1 MITSSNL
8 TNLRNGEVMNFFS
21 NVLTVLNETDLEKT
35 GLLVEVTELSV
46 VYDTLRMH
54 YKMERGS
61 RITRS
66 LVELDGAR
74 DQYFIS
80 LRGLLTHHA
89 QGHPDPTKRAQAEL
103 LLKTVES
110 YGTTLHRKNYQEETA
125 GIHSIINTI
134 NQGILLTAAVKALHL
149 EAYIEAL
156 QTANT
161 EFDEAYLKRN
171 SEYASIPKG
180 KLADLRDRAEEWFE
194 KIVLRINANLL
205 LAKDKTPFEA
215 LTSQIDTLV
224 QNYQDVVTRRR
235 QGRSNTEEDLN
246 DDFILN

>member
-1 MITSSNL
+1 MIKSSSL

-21 NVLTVLNETDLEKT
+21 NALTILNEIDLEKT

-46 VYDTLRMH
+46 VYDKLRMH

-89 QGHPDPTKRAQAEL
+89 QGHPDPTKRTQAAL

-125 GIHSIINTI
+125 GIHSIINAV

-156 QTANT
+156 QKTNT
-161 EFDEAYLKRN
+161 EFDEAYLERN

-180 KLADLRDRAEEWFE
+180 KLAELRDKAEAWFE

-205 LAKDKTPFEA
+205 LAKDKTLFEA
-215 LTSQIDTLV
+215 LASQVDTLV
-224 QNYQDVVTRRR
+224 QNYQDVVFRRR
-235 QGRSNTEEDLN
+235 QGRSNALEDLD
-246 DDFILN
+246 DDFIFN